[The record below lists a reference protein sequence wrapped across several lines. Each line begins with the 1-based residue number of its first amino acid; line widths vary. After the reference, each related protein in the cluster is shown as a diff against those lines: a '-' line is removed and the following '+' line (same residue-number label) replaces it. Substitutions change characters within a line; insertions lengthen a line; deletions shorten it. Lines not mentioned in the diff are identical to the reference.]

1 VLVYSGF
8 VKHFMET
15 IVELPSSV
23 VFPLPANAPA
33 QVQLPTPAPTTAK
46 VGNAQMFADITR
58 SRTKQTILETVYLL
72 KQATAEQ
79 IVRLH
84 WSPGYLRDIR
94 RHLSELV
101 KAEILEID
109 IPPKQTRFGSAAQV
123 YLLGRNASKYLKE
136 MGHEVKRY
144 RTQGE
149 KRRADPHTL
158 AVNEFLINTLLLE
171 RRDTDRGLVVRS
183 FEHDE
188 SVTARPMRV
197 TVPTPDNSGQMYDF
211 SLAPDLFLSLET
223 EHPLKKYGLLPEIYT
238 SRIEIRRWREKV
250 RGYLFCYET
259 YKERFGTEYL
269 TAIPVVVATRTHYP
283 RVATA
288 ALTLEEQHHRRR
300 DTEKRQT
307 RLQEMLRAT
316 EAEIDSLN
324 ARGEADL
331 FCFTAEPLDKLTPEE
346 LFYSPIWYTP
356 FHPLPEPLLPS
367 ATPKE

>member
-109 IPPKQTRFGSAAQV
+109 IPSQT
-123 YLLGRNASKYLKE
+123 
-136 MGHEVKRY
+136 
-144 RTQGE
+144 
-149 KRRADPHTL
+149 
-158 AVNEFLINTLLLE
+158 
-171 RRDTDRGLVVRS
+171 
-183 FEHDE
+183 
-188 SVTARPMRV
+188 
-197 TVPTPDNSGQMYDF
+197 
-211 SLAPDLFLSLET
+211 
-223 EHPLKKYGLLPEIYT
+223 
-238 SRIEIRRWREKV
+238 
-250 RGYLFCYET
+250 
-259 YKERFGTEYL
+259 
-269 TAIPVVVATRTHYP
+269 
-283 RVATA
+283 
-288 ALTLEEQHHRRR
+288 
-300 DTEKRQT
+300 
-307 RLQEMLRAT
+307 
-316 EAEIDSLN
+316 DS
-324 ARGEADL
+324 
-331 FCFTAEPLDKLTPEE
+331 
-346 LFYSPIWYTP
+346 
-356 FHPLPEPLLPS
+356 
-367 ATPKE
+367 